1 MDTVHIVDDDEGV
14 RDSLRILL
22 ESAGFAAR
30 PYASAAALLS
40 AGQGISGCVLTDVR
54 MPGMDG
60 LELQEQLNSRG
71 LRLPVI
77 VMTGQADIP
86 VAVQAMKAGAVD
98 FLEKPFS
105 DTQLLE
111 AVQRAMIECQ
121 RREQQAVA
129 AADAAA
135 RLQKLTPREREVLD
149 LLVNGLSSKEIANV
163 LGGSPRTIE
172 VHRARV
178 HEKLGA
184 RSLPEL
190 VRLVLRASPEG

>member
-1 MDTVHIVDDDEGV
+1 
-14 RDSLRILL
+14 
-22 ESAGFAAR
+22 
-30 PYASAAALLS
+30 
-40 AGQGISGCVLTDVR
+40 LTDVR
-54 MPGMDG
+54 MPGMGG

-172 VHRARV
+172 VHR
-178 HEKLGA
+178 
-184 RSLPEL
+184 
-190 VRLVLRASPEG
+190 